1 VFFYVCPMPRCCCCD
16 EQSEEEELKF
26 TDDHSTSEE
35 LKFTDD
41 HSTSEELKFA
51 DDHSTSCAPCV
62 QTSDVCRR
70 AYKFT
75 DHVVYNYNSKRL
87 PLEKFLKL

>member
-1 VFFYVCPMPRCCCCD
+1 MFFYVCPMPRCCCCD
-16 EQSEEEELKF
+16 EQSEEEESKF

-41 HSTSEELKFA
+41 
-51 DDHSTSCAPCV
+51 DSTSCARV

-75 DHVVYNYNSKRL
+75 DHVRLQRL
-87 PLEKFLKL
+87 PVVSSKTGWGVGWW